1 MGNVVIAAAST
12 GLPPGS
18 RLRKSGCL
26 IGAGQAAVV
35 VNFSCKGDDIWLV
48 QVMPPD
54 MEMQESV
61 KKNEEGE
68 EKEEEGEEWTMD
80 KLLGFGRFHH
90 FQLWVIQALLSALG
104 RLQSFS
110 VT

>member
-1 MGNVVIAAAST
+1 M
-12 GLPPGS
+12 
-18 RLRKSGCL
+18 
-26 IGAGQAAVV
+26 
-35 VNFSCKGDDIWLV
+35 LV
-48 QVMPPD
+48 QVMSPPE
-54 MEMQESV
+54 MEMQERV
-61 KKNEEGE
+61 KKDEEGE
-68 EKEEEGEEWTMD
+68 EEEKEEKDKQEKEEEWTMD